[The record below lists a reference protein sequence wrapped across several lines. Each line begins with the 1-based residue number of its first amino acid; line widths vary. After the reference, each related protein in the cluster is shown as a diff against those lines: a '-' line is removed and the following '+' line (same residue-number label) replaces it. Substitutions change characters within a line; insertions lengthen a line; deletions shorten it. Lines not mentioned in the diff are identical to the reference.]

1 MLIENTILSCDGFI
15 IKGNPHRNVTADIIN
30 CPEMSQSC
38 DISKKQVIHGEEKRR
53 MLSLFLLEKLLVY
66 NRSVS

>member
-15 IKGNPHRNVTADIIN
+15 IRGNPHRNVTAGIIN

>member
-1 MLIENTILSCDGFI
+1 
-15 IKGNPHRNVTADIIN
+15 
-30 CPEMSQSC
+30 MSQFC